1 MLYQVDRLIEET
13 RRIAAEYRRAT
24 GQVLPVSGEL
34 RETPEGAQWAERIAA
49 ANIVGMSGELAR
61 HDAARLLGLT
71 LLHNAEQGVDAID
84 AAQLKYQI
92 KSRVIFNQERG
103 GQRIGQISLEGGW
116 DRLLLVTMDA
126 SYQPTAIYQLD
137 REAASAAVGDGS
149 AGRQKRGALSVARIK
164 ALATRVWSPT

>member
-34 RETPEGAQWAERIAA
+34 
-49 ANIVGMSGELAR
+49 AR

-71 LLHNAEQGVDAID
+71 LLPNSEQGVDAID